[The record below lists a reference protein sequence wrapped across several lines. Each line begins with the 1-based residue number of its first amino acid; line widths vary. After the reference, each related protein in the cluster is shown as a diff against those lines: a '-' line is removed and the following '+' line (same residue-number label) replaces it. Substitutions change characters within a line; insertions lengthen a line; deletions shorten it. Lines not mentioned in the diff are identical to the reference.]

1 MNILSHDAS
10 YIVKQRNACTIKN
23 ISKYWFFGS
32 NKFLTY
38 LMNVEEQTLKE

>member
-1 MNILSHDAS
+1 MPAMLLNKEMHGLSKTSQNIG
-10 YIVKQRNACTIKN
+10 
-23 ISKYWFFGS
+23 FFGS